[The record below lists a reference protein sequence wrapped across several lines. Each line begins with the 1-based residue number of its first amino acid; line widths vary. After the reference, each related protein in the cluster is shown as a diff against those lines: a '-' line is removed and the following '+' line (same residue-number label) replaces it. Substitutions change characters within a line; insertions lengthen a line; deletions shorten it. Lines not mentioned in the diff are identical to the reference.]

1 MGRRRVSQV
10 VTPRAL
16 PRFFV
21 PRPAL
26 EAGTLPD
33 AVAHQVHHV
42 LRLRAGDWV
51 CLLSGDG
58 DAYLAQLGDRATIG
72 HLQPAPLE
80 TELPFAITVLQAW
93 TRAEKVEMAIRLCVQ
108 GGARA
113 IYLAPSERSV
123 ARWDASKQAK
133 YAARWQTIAQ
143 EEAELAC
150 RAQLPQVQV
159 FRRWQDAFAGLPRP
173 VFVLDEW
180 EGALLLKQQARRM
193 PIPAAL
199 SIVAGPEGGFSPAE
213 REWMA
218 AQPEVYAVS
227 LGQRVLRTESAAFYA
242 LGQLAALWE

>member
-1 MGRRRVSQV
+1 MGRRRVSQA
-10 VTPRAL
+10 VTPRAT

-26 EAGTLPD
+26 EAGILPD
-33 AVAHQVHHV
+33 AVAHQARHV
-42 LRLRAGDWV
+42 LRLRAGDWI

-58 DAYLAQLGDRATIG
+58 DAYLAQLDDHATIA
-72 HLQPAPLE
+72 HLHPAPLE

-93 TRAEKVEMAIRLCVQ
+93 TRAEKAETSIRLCVQ
-108 GGARA
+108 GGAQA
-113 IYLAPSERSV
+113 VHLAPSERSV
-123 ARWDASKQAK
+123 ARWDTSKQAK
-133 YAARWQTIAQ
+133 HAARWQAIAQ

-150 RAQLPQVQV
+150 RARLPQVQL
-159 FRRWQDAFAGLPRP
+159 FERWQDAFAGLPRP

-218 AQPEVYAVS
+218 VQPAVYAVS